1 MVHGRKDLSSCWTPC
16 FWHNNVR
23 DGSLAVAVYTFFMSL
38 AVVTYCVYIMT
49 GGDTSQ
55 LWLPFF
61 ETDLKDTLQG
71 KSSCP
76 PLFSADN
83 RGTMLVS
90 CIPFAGA
97 GGFTVFYFALLSLLS
112 ILLLIGVRTNIRG
125 LFLPW
130 IAAMYVVVLFQ
141 AMFGLWLIFGY
152 YIYLEVV
159 FAALCDWVW
168 MGLHIYCIEVV
179 RSHLTG
185 VKRIQSPD
193 IEYLN
198 TF

>member
-1 MVHGRKDLSSCWTPC
+1 MTHFS
-16 FWHNNVR
+16 
-23 DGSLAVAVYTFFMSL
+23 GS
-38 AVVTYCVYIMT
+38 
-49 GGDTSQ
+49 
-55 LWLPFF
+55 
-61 ETDLKDTLQG
+61 
-71 KSSCP
+71 
-76 PLFSADN
+76 
-83 RGTMLVS
+83 
-90 CIPFAGA
+90 

-130 IAAMYVVVLFQ
+130 IVAMYIVVLFQ

-179 RSHLTG
+179 RSHLMN
-185 VKRIQSPD
+185 VKSLQSPD

>member
-1 MVHGRKDLSSCWTPC
+1 MLTAILIS
-16 FWHNNVR
+16 
-23 DGSLAVAVYTFFMSL
+23 AV
-38 AVVTYCVYIMT
+38 
-49 GGDTSQ
+49 
-55 LWLPFF
+55 
-61 ETDLKDTLQG
+61 
-71 KSSCP
+71 
-76 PLFSADN
+76 
-83 RGTMLVS
+83 
-90 CIPFAGA
+90 
-97 GGFTVFYFALLSLLS
+97 
-112 ILLLIGVRTNIRG
+112 LLIWGVRNDVRA
-125 LFLPW
+125 LMLPW
-130 IAAMYVVVLFQ
+130 MVLWTILCLGQ
-141 AMFGLWLIFGY
+141 ACFGFWLIFGY

>member
-71 KSSCP
+71 KSLCP
-76 PLFSADN
+76 PLQRISKECFPGCVKLGEKL
-83 RGTMLVS
+83 RFVYLLQ
-90 CIPFAGA
+90 AGERNF
-97 GGFTVFYFALLSLLS
+97 FTPY
-112 ILLLIGVRTNIRG
+112 
-125 LFLPW
+125 
-130 IAAMYVVVLFQ
+130 
-141 AMFGLWLIFGY
+141 
-152 YIYLEVV
+152 
-159 FAALCDWVW
+159 
-168 MGLHIYCIEVV
+168 
-179 RSHLTG
+179 SHNLG
-185 VKRIQSPD
+185 R
-193 IEYLN
+193 
-198 TF
+198 FF

>member
-71 KSSCP
+71 KSFFFTATIFSVQRRDCSFLESDLQVPAVSRCSISPSCP
-76 PLFSADN
+76 
-83 RGTMLVS
+83 
-90 CIPFAGA
+90 C
-97 GGFTVFYFALLSLLS
+97 
-112 ILLLIGVRTNIRG
+112 
-125 LFLPW
+125 
-130 IAAMYVVVLFQ
+130 
-141 AMFGLWLIFGY
+141 
-152 YIYLEVV
+152 
-159 FAALCDWVW
+159 
-168 MGLHIYCIEVV
+168 
-179 RSHLTG
+179 
-185 VKRIQSPD
+185 SPSSS
-193 IEYLN
+193 
-198 TF
+198 